1 MSVESKGYTIYNQK
15 TGRAVARLGPDGKI
29 HDDGDPVAIAELKAL
44 MRRDIVVRESQIY
57 FDAEAAGEGEGEEY
71 EPYPEENMCY
81 FGLVTLRPG
90 DPAYV
95 GAFVR
100 RLPYV
105 SYYEA
110 RAIGGEHAI
119 DENDM
124 NPQER

>member
-15 TGRAVARLGPDGKI
+15 TGRMVARLSPDGTI
-29 HDDGDPVAIAELKAL
+29 QEDDGDPVAIAELKAL
-44 MRRDIVVRESQIY
+44 MRRDIVAQESQIH
-57 FDAEAAGEGEGEEY
+57 FDAETSGEGEGEEY

-95 GAFVR
+95 AAFVR
-100 RLPYV
+100 RLPFV

-110 RAIGGEHAI
+110 RPLHEA
-119 DENDM
+119 
-124 NPQER
+124 